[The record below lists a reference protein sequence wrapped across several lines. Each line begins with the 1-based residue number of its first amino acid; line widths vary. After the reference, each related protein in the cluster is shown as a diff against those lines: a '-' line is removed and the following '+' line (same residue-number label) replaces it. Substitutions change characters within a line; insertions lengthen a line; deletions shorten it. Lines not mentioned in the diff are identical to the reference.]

1 MFSRGPQP
9 AKVLRVWDAALP
21 SEQGRVLMSGTGK
34 GSRERMMV
42 QSLAWEAEAG
52 QLQVGSQSETL
63 SQNKKE
69 KGVGG

>member
-1 MFSRGPQP
+1 
-9 AKVLRVWDAALP
+9 
-21 SEQGRVLMSGTGK
+21 MSGTGK